1 MKLTEKQMDLI
12 VQDLIL
18 DITHFQLFEKRTD
31 LNLKGLSFSDKR
43 KIFTSLYH
51 TCKVI

>member
-1 MKLTEKQMDLI
+1 MDLV
-12 VQDLIL
+12 VQDLVL
-18 DITHFQLFEKRTD
+18 DVMHFQLFEKRTN

-43 KIFTSLYH
+43 KIFNSLYH